1 MGELAQLIVNGLVT
15 GSIIALGAVG
25 VSLVFGIL
33 RIINF
38 AHGEYLMVGAYAAL
52 FANVTLQTGMVVA
65 TLVAVAATIVLS
77 VGLELACWRPLRRR
91 GAGTFSLFIV
101 AIGLALILRNVIY
114 LVAGADPSQ
123 YRFDVYQV
131 STWGPIRLAQS
142 QLISIVLAAVVLVL
156 VGLLLARTRSGKSM
170 RALSDNGA
178 LASVSGIDV
187 NRTIVLTWALA
198 GGLAGLSGVLL
209 GLVQVSFDPN
219 AGFLLLLP
227 IFAAV
232 LLGGIGSAYGA
243 LAGGMALGL
252 VMEISTWDGFAGGV
266 SPVYK
271 PVVAF
276 AILTVVLLVR
286 PQGLLGQRLRA
297 A

>member
-25 VSLVFGIL
+25 VSLVYGIL

-38 AHGEYLMVGAYAAL
+38 AHGDYLMVGAYAAL

-77 VGLELACWRPLRRR
+77 VGLELGCWRPLRRR

-114 LVAGADPSQ
+114 LVAGADQ
-123 YRFDVYQV
+123 RRYRVDVYQV
-131 STWGPIRLAQS
+131 STWGPIRLAES
-142 QLISIVLAAVVLVL
+142 QLIAIVLAAVVLVM
-156 VGLLLARTRSGKSM
+156 VGLLLARTRSGRAM
-170 RALSDNGA
+170 RALSDNRP
-178 LASVSGIDV
+178 LASVAGIDV

-209 GLVQVSFDPN
+209 GLVQVSFNPN

-243 LAGGMALGL
+243 LAGGLTLGL
-252 VMEISTWDGFAGGV
+252 VMEVSTWSALAGGV
-266 SPVYK
+266 APVYK

-276 AILTVVLLVR
+276 VILTAVLLVR
-286 PQGLLGQRLRA
+286 PQGLLGVRLRA

>member
-1 MGELAQLIVNGLVT
+1 MGDLAQLIVNGLVT

-25 VSLVFGIL
+25 VSLVFGTL

-52 FANVTLQTGMVVA
+52 FASVTLQTGMVVA
-65 TLVAVAATIVLS
+65 MLVAVAAAVVLS
-77 VGLELACWRPLRRR
+77 VGLELVCWRPLRRK

-101 AIGLALILRNVIY
+101 AIGLALILRNVIF
-114 LVAGADPSQ
+114 LVAGAEPRQ
-123 YRFDVYQV
+123 YPVDIFQVY
-131 STWGPIRLAQS
+131 TWGPIRLAQS

-156 VGLLLARTRSGKSM
+156 VGLVLARTRVGKAM

-187 NRTIVLTWALA
+187 NRTIVATWALA
-198 GGLAGLSGVLL
+198 GGLAGLGGVLL
-209 GLVQVSFDPN
+209 GLVQTSFNPN
-219 AGFLLLLP
+219 AGFVLLLP

-243 LAGGMALGL
+243 LAGGMTLGL
-252 VMEISTWDGFAGGV
+252 VMEVSTWEQLAGGV

-276 AILTVVLLVR
+276 AVLTAVLLVR
-286 PQGLLGQRLRA
+286 PEGLVGRRLRTA
-297 A
+297 

>member
-38 AHGEYLMVGAYAAL
+38 AHGDYLMVGAYAAL

-65 TLVAVAATIVLS
+65 TLVAVAATAVLS
-77 VGLELACWRPLRRR
+77 VALELVCWRPLRCR

-114 LVAGADPSQ
+114 LAAGADPSQ

-131 STWGPIRLAQS
+131 STWGPIRLAES

-156 VGLLLARTRSGKSM
+156 VGLLLARTRSGKAM
-170 RALSDNGA
+170 RALSDNGP
-178 LASVSGIDV
+178 LASVAGIDV
-187 NRTIVLTWALA
+187 NRTIILTWALA
-198 GGLAGLSGVLL
+198 GGLAGLGGVLL

-252 VMEISTWDGFAGGV
+252 VMEISTWDGFAGGIA
-266 SPVYK
+266 PVYK

-286 PQGLLGQRLRA
+286 PEGLLGQRLRA

>member
-38 AHGEYLMVGAYAAL
+38 AHGDYLMVGAYAAL
-52 FANVTLQTGMVVA
+52 LANVTLHTGMVVA
-65 TLVAVAATIVLS
+65 TLVAVAATVVLS
-77 VGLELACWRPLRRR
+77 VALELVCWRPLRRR

-131 STWGPIRLAQS
+131 STWGPIRLAES

-156 VGLLLARTRSGKSM
+156 VGLLLARTRSGKAM

-178 LASVSGIDV
+178 LASVAGIDV

-198 GGLAGLSGVLL
+198 GGLAGLAGVLL

-252 VMEISTWDGFAGGV
+252 VMEVSTWSGFAGGV

-276 AILTVVLLVR
+276 AVLTLVLLVR
-286 PQGLLGQRLRA
+286 PEGLFGQRLRA

>member
-1 MGELAQLIVNGLVT
+1 VGELAQLIVNGLVT

-25 VSLVFGIL
+25 VSLIYGIL

-38 AHGEYLMVGAYAAL
+38 AHGDYLMVGAYLAL
-52 FANVTLQTGMVVA
+52 LANVTLHAGMVVA
-65 TLVAVAATIVLS
+65 TLVAVAGTLAVSVL
-77 VGLELACWRPLRRR
+77 LELACWRPLRRK

-101 AIGLALILRNVIY
+101 AIGLALILRNLIL
-114 LVAGADPSQ
+114 LVAGAEPSR
-123 YRFDVYQV
+123 YDVDVFQAYAL
-131 STWGPIRLAQS
+131 GPIRLAQS
-142 QLISIVLAAVVLVL
+142 QLISIALAAVVLL
-156 VGLLLARTRSGKSM
+156 AVGAALSRSTVGKAL
-170 RALSDNGA
+170 RALADNGPLAAVAGIDVDRMVVITWAIAGA
-178 LASVSGIDV
+178 LA
-187 NRTIVLTWALA
+187 
-198 GGLAGLSGVLL
+198 GLAGVLL

-232 LLGGIGSAYGA
+232 ILGGIGSAYGA
-243 LAGGMALGL
+243 LVGGLALGL
-252 VMEISTWDGFAGGV
+252 AMEVSTWSGFAGGV

-276 AILTVVLLVR
+276 ALLAVVLLVR
-286 PQGLLGQRLRA
+286 PRGLFGRELRA